1 MVSGGKSRKANSA
14 LKQWVTFVKKVQKE
28 ERISYPDAIHRAKV
42 RKDSGEKWK
51 HRGGGYDDINIKD
64 DIGSDGI
71 NNIDVTENVDD
82 DIEPQTAVVD
92 DIEPQTA
99 VVDDIEPQT
108 AVVDDDDIETL
119 TASVGGRRRK
129 KRTKRASRKS
139 KRSGSKSKGR
149 KTKRR
154 CLKRK

>member
-99 VVDDIEPQT
+99 VVDD
-108 AVVDDDDIETL
+108 DDIETL

-139 KRSGSKSKGR
+139 KRSGSKSKRSGSKSKGR